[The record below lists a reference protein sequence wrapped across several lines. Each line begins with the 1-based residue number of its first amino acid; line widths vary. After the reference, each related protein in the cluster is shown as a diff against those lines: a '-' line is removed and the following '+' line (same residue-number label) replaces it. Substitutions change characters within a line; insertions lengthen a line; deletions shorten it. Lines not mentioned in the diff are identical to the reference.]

1 MKLLRGYSQSSPK
14 FCLIDTDP
22 YVIEVYLSQAIERE
36 RYRGD
41 SSLHRSLKTKY
52 PVVQVKNR
60 KLVEGLKT
68 QLSSHSSWLD
78 NQSLQQCYK
87 FINRVGC
94 ICHIKGKLCYYS
106 CAWMADLAVWKIRKV
121 LLKVS
126 YAERTYTLERNL
138 EYQKERKRMMAF
150 IMNMWK
156 WRIRPVLDMLLFIWK
171 LYMYLE
177 DSDRERE
184 GKAAG
189 GRTKPLIERNLF
201 LCI

>member
-126 YAERTYTLERNL
+126 YAERTYTLERNP

-150 IMNMWK
+150 IMNM

-184 GKAAG
+184 GKAAE
-189 GRTKPLIERNLF
+189 GRTKPLIEGNLF